1 MPPSGPM
8 REQEGLYRTIRFL
21 KRALIGTT
29 IVVVGI
35 LMFGYFFFMRHT
47 DAAGAWK
54 AADREIASGMLRYGE
69 KVERKAK
76 VFQRRASEY
85 YRGSNGT
92 LYATSERIIFVGVVP
107 PSSNR
112 SDDSPDVILTSQFP
126 NDTTLDM
133 DLKRLYFMS
142 SHGVKITYPGKL
154 EESFAAYPGETEA
167 LDSLVN
173 NVNRRLAAMK
183 DTAEM
188 DRRLR
193 EAVAQLIR
201 QPLYYR
207 IRSGDALFVVARK
220 FDTTPEKLRE
230 WNKLTG
236 DKVRIGDSLLVKPG
250 K

>member
-1 MPPSGPM
+1 MK
-8 REQEGLYRTIRFL
+8 EQEGLYRSIRFL
-21 KRALIGTT
+21 KRALIGTA
-29 IVVVGI
+29 ILVVGI
-35 LMFGYFFFMRHT
+35 LAFGYFFFMRHA
-47 DAAGAWK
+47 DAPRAWK

-85 YRGSNGT
+85 YRGSNGL

-112 SDDSPDVILTSQFP
+112 SEDSPDVILTSEFP
-126 NDTTLDM
+126 NDTTLVM
-133 DLKRLYFMS
+133 DLRRLYFLS

-167 LDSLVN
+167 LDSLVIN
-173 NVNRRLAAMK
+173 INKRLAAMK
-183 DTAEM
+183 DTAAME
-188 DRRLR
+188 RRLR
-193 EAVAQLIR
+193 EAVAKLIR

-220 FDTTPEKLRE
+220 FNTTPEKLRE
-230 WNKLTG
+230 WNNLTG
-236 DKVRIGDSLLVKPG
+236 DRVRIGDSLLVKPA

>member
-1 MPPSGPM
+1 MSM
-8 REQEGLYRTIRFL
+8 REQEGLYRSIRFL

-35 LMFGYFFFMRHT
+35 LLFGYFFFMRHA
-47 DAAGAWK
+47 DAPRAWT

-112 SDDSPDVILTSQFP
+112 GDDSPDVILTSEFP

-133 DLKRLYFMS
+133 DLKRLFLLS
-142 SHGVKITYPGKL
+142 SHGVTITYPGKL
-154 EESFAAYPGETEA
+154 KESFAAYPGETEA
-167 LDSLVN
+167 LDSLVI
-173 NVNRRLAAMK
+173 NVNRRLTAMQDTAAM
-183 DTAEM
+183 E
-188 DRRLR
+188 RRLR
-193 EAVAQLIR
+193 EAVAKLIR

-220 FDTTPEKLRE
+220 FSTTPEKLRE

-236 DKVRIGDSLLVKPG
+236 DRVRIGDTLLVKPG

>member
-1 MPPSGPM
+1 M
-8 REQEGLYRTIRFL
+8 REQEGLYRSIRFL

-35 LMFGYFFFMRHT
+35 LAFGYFFFMRHA
-47 DAAGAWK
+47 DAPRAWK

-76 VFQRRASEY
+76 VFQRRTSEY
-85 YRGSNGT
+85 YRGSNGL

-112 SDDSPDVILTSQFP
+112 SDDSPDVILTSEFP

-133 DLKRLYFMS
+133 DLKRLYLMS

-167 LDSLVN
+167 LDSLVIN
-173 NVNRRLAAMK
+173 INRRLTAMK
-183 DTAEM
+183 DTAAME
-188 DRRLR
+188 RRLR
-193 EAVAQLIR
+193 EAVAKLIR
-201 QPLYYR
+201 EPLYYR

-220 FDTTPEKLRE
+220 FSTTPEKLRE
-230 WNKLTG
+230 WNNLTG
-236 DKVRIGDSLLVKPG
+236 DRVRIGDSLLVKPA